1 MKKLFTLAL
10 ALMGFIGAANA
21 ATVADIAP
29 LKHSYVLVC
38 EDLGARPGKGN
49 LFGDNHFLDVTGGS
63 TATNKGSVDLSVAD
77 GVLVTEE
84 IAAKYGE
91 YGKHLNFLRLKKT
104 QDVIAMSVT
113 AKSKVIIFYQDNNKD
128 DRYPV
133 FAKDAGLSDRF
144 ADGVRS
150 ERSSGEEGMPAVNL
164 RRIEWTATDDG
175 VVYVGDNNG
184 DMFMSYIIIEANE
197 APGTPTVKVGE
208 QKFEDGLW
216 FREVSVKANDYK
228 MEGSDEGIPTIV
240 TYTTDGSTPTA
251 TSPVYSEPIKCFKDM
266 TVKFQAYQDWGVG
279 ADEGFICDGAD
290 NEANVNFLFDAP
302 SIEADGAKIK
312 VVSPYE
318 GQGAINFFKLNDGF
332 EIEDNEATLT
342 ESATVT
348 AFTKIDNGVYGTFTS
363 KSTTKDVYVLNPIK
377 EKKTI
382 TVAGSAVVDEEA
394 TAASTDGSTIYKIED
409 GIITVDKADF
419 FVKNLTFAALANADA
434 AKAQYQVPAGQEA
447 YIQMSNT
454 NITFMVAEGDSVTV
468 KVICSKN
475 ACKNIDA
482 DDAAEDKLVNGC
494 TPDRSCYVNVSGTNY
509 CHLDELGGVAADQK
523 LFPDANIIEF
533 GLKGAEG
540 GSIFTFQKY
549 SGTGNILISSIEIAP
564 AAAAPAL
571 ADGTYFLQNVAAQKF
586 FAAGHSWGTQAIVNN
601 EGLDIIVAA
610 TPEGK
615 YQLDAQIR
623 RDDTNHFVGSNLFV
637 DSPAYDWTISKV
649 ADDIITLA
657 NDTAFVAVDE
667 NDNLVLVKEATEAAQ
682 WKIVTYEDRILALEG
697 ATEATPANATFAI
710 KDANFGRCDSRVSFW
725 TMEAS
730 NQNLSGGNNE
740 NNCAESWHST
750 FSLTQTIEGL
760 PNGVY
765 ELTAQGFYRQDG
777 EDTENLP
784 YFFINDKKA
793 TFPAMTGTENSMSDA
808 SVSFTSGLY
817 TIEPIKVVVT
827 DGTITV
833 GAKNE
838 ANLTIWCIWDNFQL
852 TYYGPAEE
860 PVEGNEVDITSKFT
874 YTWNASESFVNNA
887 DGSIT
892 FNAVQWGGLA
902 AWLKDGDNP
911 ADWSDYSKLVFEYA
925 EPTTVSTQILVS
937 GTEAKAWGDA
947 GITSLECSFE
957 GLDMTTVEQVA
968 LQAAD
973 ATTITI
979 KRVYLVKKGGDE
991 PVPADPDNLVKNW
1004 DCSGDDASSFWVHEW
1019 RTMDTQ
1025 TDGPANLVDGAAMV
1039 YVRSFAQAEAAGNAT
1054 LIDTKNPVA
1063 ADNFADWDS
1072 QFFITWDE
1080 AKATAAGDKLQL
1092 KMKVKADKAQAIAS
1106 QLHKA
1111 PGAYVHWYAVGDIN
1125 VTTEWT
1131 DYVSAEVDV
1140 VSGDP
1145 GWGKTA
1151 EGCWTIAFNLAKG
1164 EENTIYFDDMVVYV
1178 IKPTGITEMYR
1189 INPEDG
1195 IRYNLAGKRVD
1206 DSYKGIVI
1214 MNGKKM
1220 LQK

>member
-1 MKKLFTLAL
+1 
-10 ALMGFIGAANA
+10 MGFIGAANA

-240 TYTTDGSTPTA
+240 TYTTDGSTPNA
-251 TSPVYSEPIKCFKDM
+251 TSPVYTEPIKCFKDM

-302 SIEADGAKIK
+302 TIEADGAKIK

-1025 TDGPANLVDGAAMV
+1025 TDGPANLVDGTAMV
-1039 YVRSFAQAEAAGNAT
+1039 YVRSFAQAAAAGNAT
-1054 LIDTKNPVA
+1054 LKDGNKENVTL
-1063 ADNFADWDS
+1063 DNFADWDS

-1195 IRYNLAGKRVD
+1195 VRYNLAGKRVD

>member
-197 APGTPTVKVGE
+197 APGTPTIKVGE

-251 TSPVYSEPIKCFKDM
+251 TSPVYTEPIKCFKDM

-302 SIEADGAKIK
+302 SIAAEGGNVTIT
-312 VVSPYE
+312 SPYE
-318 GQGAINFFKLNDGF
+318 GAINIYSLNG
-332 EIEDNEATLT
+332 EEGIEGSSFTLS
-342 ESATVT
+342 ESATVS
-348 AFTKIDNGVYGTFTS
+348 AYSKIVNGTYATFTT

-377 EKKTI
+377 AKKLI
-382 TVAGSAVVDEEA
+382 TVAGTAVVDEEA
-394 TAASTDGSTIYKIED
+394 TATSTTGTIYKIEN
-409 GIITVDKADF
+409 GAITADKMDF
-419 FVKNLTFAALANADA
+419 FVKNLTFGTLANADE

-454 NITFMVAEGDSVTV
+454 NITFFVAEGDSVNV

-475 ACKNIDA
+475 SCKNIDA
-482 DDAAEDKLVNGC
+482 ADAEDGSAV
-494 TPDRSCYVNVSGTNY
+494 TDRMCYVNVSGTNY
-509 CHLDELGGVAADQK
+509 GGEDLK
-523 LFPDANIIEF
+523 LNPDGNVIEF

-540 GSIFTFQKY
+540 GSFFTFQKY

-601 EGLDIIVAA
+601 EGLDIIVAV

-667 NDNLVLVKEATEAAQ
+667 NDNLVLIKEATEAAQ

-852 TYYGPAEE
+852 KYYGPA
-860 PVEGNEVDITSKFT
+860 
-874 YTWNASESFVNNA
+874 
-887 DGSIT
+887 
-892 FNAVQWGGLA
+892 
-902 AWLKDGDNP
+902 
-911 ADWSDYSKLVFEYA
+911 A
-925 EPTTVSTQILVS
+925 E
-937 GTEAKAWGDA
+937 
-947 GITSLECSFE
+947 
-957 GLDMTTVEQVA
+957 
-968 LQAAD
+968 
-973 ATTITI
+973 
-979 KRVYLVKKGGDE
+979 
-991 PVPADPDNLVKNW
+991 PADPNNLVKNW

-1025 TDGPANLVDGAAMV
+1025 TDGPANLVDGAAKV

-1054 LIDTKNPVA
+1054 LKDGNKENVTL
-1063 ADNFADWDS
+1063 DNFADWDS

-1092 KMKVKADKAQAIAS
+1092 KMKVKADKAQTIAS

-1131 DYVSAEVDV
+1131 DFVSAEVDV
-1140 VSGDP
+1140 VAGNDP

-1195 IRYNLAGKRVD
+1195 VRYNLAGKRVD

>member
-1 MKKLFTLAL
+1 
-10 ALMGFIGAANA
+10 
-21 ATVADIAP
+21 
-29 LKHSYVLVC
+29 
-38 EDLGARPGKGN
+38 
-49 LFGDNHFLDVTGGS
+49 
-63 TATNKGSVDLSVAD
+63 
-77 GVLVTEE
+77 
-84 IAAKYGE
+84 
-91 YGKHLNFLRLKKT
+91 
-104 QDVIAMSVT
+104 
-113 AKSKVIIFYQDNNKD
+113 
-128 DRYPV
+128 
-133 FAKDAGLSDRF
+133 
-144 ADGVRS
+144 
-150 ERSSGEEGMPAVNL
+150 
-164 RRIEWTATDDG
+164 
-175 VVYVGDNNG
+175 
-184 DMFMSYIIIEANE
+184 
-197 APGTPTVKVGE
+197 
-208 QKFEDGLW
+208 
-216 FREVSVKANDYK
+216 
-228 MEGSDEGIPTIV
+228 
-240 TYTTDGSTPTA
+240 
-251 TSPVYSEPIKCFKDM
+251 
-266 TVKFQAYQDWGVG
+266 
-279 ADEGFICDGAD
+279 
-290 NEANVNFLFDAP
+290 
-302 SIEADGAKIK
+302 
-312 VVSPYE
+312 
-318 GQGAINFFKLNDGF
+318 
-332 EIEDNEATLT
+332 
-342 ESATVT
+342 
-348 AFTKIDNGVYGTFTS
+348 
-363 KSTTKDVYVLNPIK
+363 
-377 EKKTI
+377 
-382 TVAGSAVVDEEA
+382 
-394 TAASTDGSTIYKIED
+394 
-409 GIITVDKADF
+409 
-419 FVKNLTFAALANADA
+419 
-434 AKAQYQVPAGQEA
+434 
-447 YIQMSNT
+447 MSNT

-1092 KMKVKADKAQAIAS
+1092 KMKVKADKAQTIAS

-1195 IRYNLAGKRVD
+1195 VRYNLAGKRVD